1 MTDATGAT
9 TEKMG
14 SNVHLSHLH
23 RRFPMGGEV
32 VRAVNDV
39 SLTVQSGEC
48 VALVGSS
55 GSGKST
61 LLHLIGGLDIRDE
74 GQIIVDGQELGA
86 LSPTE
91 LAKYRANTV
100 GFIFQ
105 SFHLLPHRTALENVE
120 LPMTVAGLPR
130 AERKARATEILR
142 EVGLESRLT
151 HRPAQMSGGERQRVA
166 IARALGNQPTLLV
179 ADEPTGNLDSVNGDR
194 VMDLLFK
201 LTKER
206 GVTLIYATHDM
217 QLAAKADRMIR
228 MKDGC
233 MIEGGEE

>member
-1 MTDATGAT
+1 MTDAAGAA
-9 TEKMG
+9 TEKLG
-14 SNVHLSHLH
+14 SDVQLSHLH
-23 RRFPMGGEV
+23 RRFPMGEEI

-74 GQIIVDGQELGA
+74 GQITVDGQELGA
-86 LSPTE
+86 LSPSE

-130 AERKARATEILR
+130 AERKARATELLK
-142 EVGLESRLT
+142 EVGLELRLT

-233 MIEGGEE
+233 MIEGEEG

>member
-1 MTDATGAT
+1 MKESGGAATQRR
-9 TEKMG
+9 G
-14 SNVHLSHLH
+14 SDVELSQLH
-23 RRFPMGGEV
+23 RRFPMGDEI
-32 VRAVNDV
+32 VRAVNGV
-39 SLTVQSGEC
+39 SLTVESGEC

-61 LLHLIGGLDIRDE
+61 LLHLIGGLDIFDE
-74 GQIIVDGQELGA
+74 GSIVVDGQELGE
-86 LSPTE
+86 LSAAS

-105 SFHLLPHRTALENVE
+105 SFHLLPHRTAQENVE

-130 AERKARATEILR
+130 GERKARAEEILR
-142 EVGLESRLT
+142 EVGLGSRLK

-166 IARALGNQPTLLV
+166 IARALGNRPSLLV
-179 ADEPTGNLDSVNGDR
+179 ADEPTGNLDSVNGDK
-194 VMDLLFK
+194 VMDLLFQ

-217 QLAAKADRMIR
+217 QLAAKADRMVR
-228 MKDGC
+228 MKDGS
-233 MIEGGEE
+233 MVDGEKS

>member
-1 MTDATGAT
+1 MTDAAGAA
-9 TEKMG
+9 TEKLG
-14 SNVHLSHLH
+14 SDVQLSRLH
-23 RRFPMGGEV
+23 RRFPMGEEI

-74 GQIIVDGQELGA
+74 GQITVDGQELGA

-130 AERKARATEILR
+130 TERKARATELLK

-233 MIEGGEE
+233 MIEGDEQ

>member
-1 MTDATGAT
+1 MTESSGTATQRR
-9 TEKMG
+9 G
-14 SNVHLSHLH
+14 SDVQLKHLH
-23 RRFPMGGEV
+23 RRFPMGEEL

-39 SLTVQSGEC
+39 SLTVESGEC

-74 GQIIVDGQELGA
+74 GQIIVDGQELGE
-86 LSPTE
+86 LSPAK
-91 LAKYRANTV
+91 LAQYRANTV

-105 SFHLLPHRTALENVE
+105 SFHLLPHRTAQENVE

-130 AERKARATEILR
+130 AERRARAEEILK
-142 EVGLESRLT
+142 EVGLGARLK

-166 IARALGNQPTLLV
+166 IARALGNRPSLLV

-194 VMDLLFK
+194 VMDLLFQ

-217 QLAAKADRMIR
+217 QLAARADRMIR
-228 MKDGC
+228 MKDGA
-233 MIEGGEE
+233 MVEGEDS